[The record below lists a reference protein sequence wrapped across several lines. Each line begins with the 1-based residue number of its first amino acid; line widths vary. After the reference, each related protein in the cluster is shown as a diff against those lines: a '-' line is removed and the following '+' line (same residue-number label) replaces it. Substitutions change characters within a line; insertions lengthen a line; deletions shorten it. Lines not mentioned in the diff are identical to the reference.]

1 MAITTDQVNGYYK
14 RVYGPDLERVVPE
27 WAIMRQ
33 KVAFKKEQKLGE
45 TYNFPVLLTRSHGI
59 TWNGGS
65 NAGTVFDIND
75 AISIVT
81 KNAQATGSEFVLKET
96 VSYGAISRSG
106 SGNDESFGE
115 LIDEIPLCMSEAANF
130 YLEMALLYGGTTIA
144 ATTTAVGSG
153 TSLGFVVTEA
163 TWAAGLWAQML
174 NAQVDVYTSTALST
188 RVNET
193 AGVRFSCAVTAVDPS
208 TRTVTLTT
216 GTAMILSSGYVIVPI
231 GAVSNWFSGLDQI
244 VTNTGSLFGISAAT
258 YPLWKSNTYSAGN
271 APLTMAKIQ
280 NAITGAV
287 VNGGLMKDV
296 SVMLSPYAWT
306 DLNNDLAA
314 LRRFGE
320 STKSEADLGTKSIK
334 FYGGNGTIELLPH
347 PMVKAGEAFVLPF
360 DQLVRIGS
368 SDVTFRLPGTGDSY
382 DFVQQIAAKA
392 GFEMRCY
399 FDQALMP
406 KAPAKLTKITGID
419 NASL

>member
-27 WAIMRQ
+27 FAIMRQ
-33 KVAFKKEQKLGE
+33 RVAFKKEQKLGE
-45 TYNFPVLLTRSHGI
+45 TYNYPVLLTRSHGI

-65 NAGTVFDIND
+65 NAGTAFDLND

-81 KNAQATGSEFVLKET
+81 KNAQSTGSEFVLKET

-106 SGNDESFGE
+106 TGNDESFGE

-130 YLEMALLYGGTTIA
+130 YLEMALLYGGTSIGATSTTI
-144 ATTTAVGSG
+144 TN
-153 TSLGFVVTEA
+153 VVAPLVITEA
-163 TWAAGLWAQML
+163 SWAAGLWAQML
-174 NAQVDVYTSTALST
+174 NAQVDVYDVTLTT
-188 RVNET
+188 RKNQT
-193 AGVRFSCAVTAVDPS
+193 LGVRDSCSVTAVDPS

-216 GTAMILSSGYVIVPI
+216 VTNAPVIVATDVIVPI
-231 GAVSNWFSGLDQI
+231 GAVSNWFSGLDKI
-244 VTNTGSLFGISAAT
+244 VTNAGSLFGISAAT
-258 YPLWKSNTYSAGN
+258 YPLWKSNTYSAGS

-296 SVMLSPYAWT
+296 SVLLSPYAWT

-314 LRRFGE
+314 LRRYSE
-320 STKSEADLGTKSIK
+320 STKTEADLGTKSIK
-334 FYGGNGTIELLPH
+334 FYGGNGSIELLPH

-368 SDVTFRLPGTGDSY
+368 SDVTFRLPGAGDNY
-382 DFVQQIAAKA
+382 DFVQQLAGKA

-406 KAPAKLTKITGID
+406 KAPAKLTKITNID